1 MENCYILYSCDGSFE
16 PILSQLNQLSG
27 YTGDFVSIIIN
38 SPGEPYQTC
47 FFVQYL
53 GQFDCEIVYDITIDG
68 DIQCNC
74 DTFCYFVQYDETP
87 KQTIYVNG
95 SNDVIVEI
103 FPTGQTVNFCS
114 KIYPIFDSTGDT
126 PTQIVDSC
134 VGNNCPTT
142 LPSIA
147 RSNECDV
154 ITIFPMGVECIVN
167 NPTNSQTFDGSAQL
181 YITGGTPPYTIFWEV
196 GSYAPALTNLG
207 VGTYNATVSD
217 FYGDFIIDTT
227 CVLEAEVLTYSAMCF
242 EIRGKG
248 IQGTQY
254 VTSQFA
260 GIQNTKPF
268 YYLSLG
274 LTSIGVVFWD
284 GLSQTWVFCLNFAC
298 NSNQYYQYLVNNGD
312 YPISSISNQW
322 SAGTSTNYTILSS
335 TLGECDP
342 PVPVI
347 TYGNLCANFVI
358 QGQADSPDQQL
369 QVQLIYDG
377 NVNGQPTWQSA
388 DEQYYIYWN
397 TGSTPNQ
404 WILTGQ
410 GDPSTTSIVNNY
422 PTAPPLSNWQ
432 ILGNGG
438 VKELTIVNGNCIS
451 ATTVNFTVTSNDA
464 SCNDSGSIM
473 INAYGGIA
481 PFEYSID
488 NGTTYSNVPYFQN
501 LSPGSYNVLV
511 VDSNNNVG
519 QQIITLLGGPVT
531 TYQLG
536 YAVTNSGDISVIAP
550 VLPNGVTISFDIVH
564 TSTLSYYP
572 NNVSPTP
579 QYNNTLSIVGY
590 GGLSLYNTATNF
602 SLVTGPCTL
611 ITPIILKTQITNT
624 YKSNFTL
631 SSGQTLSGTTTN
643 QVLFAPTGQC
653 QGSQGTFQ
661 IQIENVKMNG
671 CSCCEVQIVNF

>member
-16 PILSQLNQLSG
+16 PILSNLNSLSG
-27 YTGDFVSIIIN
+27 YSGEFVTIIVN
-38 SPGEPYQTC
+38 SPGEPTTTC
-47 FFVQYL
+47 FYVQYF
-53 GQFDCEIVYDITIDG
+53 GQLDCDIVYDITIDP
-68 DIQCNC
+68 DTQCDC

-87 KQTIYVNG
+87 KQTIYVDNG
-95 SNDVIVEI
+95 GNVIVES

-114 KIYPIFDSTGDT
+114 RIYPIFDTTGNT
-126 PTQIVDSC
+126 PVQIVNSC

-181 YITGGTPPYTIFWEV
+181 YITGGTPPYTIFWEI

-207 VGTYNATVSD
+207 VGTYNATVTD

-227 CVLEAEVLTYSAMCF
+227 CVLEAEILSYSAMCF
-242 EIRGKG
+242 EVRGKG

-254 VTSQFA
+254 VTSQFG
-260 GIQNTKPF
+260 GIKNTKP
-268 YYLSLG
+268 YYVLSLG
-274 LTSIGVVFWD
+274 LTSVGIVFWD
-284 GLSQTWVFCLNFAC
+284 GLSETWVFCTNFTC
-298 NSNQYYQYLVNNGD
+298 NSNQFFQSLDNSGD

-322 SAGTSTNYTILSS
+322 SAETSTTYTILSS

-358 QGQADSPDQQL
+358 NNQNPDQQNQQL

-377 NVNGQPTWQSA
+377 NVNGKPTWQSA
-388 DEQYYIYWN
+388 DDQYYIYWN

-432 ILGNGG
+432 ILGNGN
-438 VKELTIVNGNCIS
+438 VESLTIVSGNCVS
-451 ATTVNFTVTSNDA
+451 ATTVNFNVSKNDA
-464 SCNDSGSIM
+464 SCDDSGTIM

-481 PFEYSID
+481 PFQYSID

-501 LSPGSYNVLV
+501 LSPGSYNVIV
-511 VDSNNNVG
+511 VDDNNNVS
-519 QQIITLLGGPVT
+519 QQIITILGGPVT
-531 TYQLG
+531 IYQLG
-536 YAVTNSGDISVIAP
+536 FAFTNNGNFSVVAP
-550 VLPNGVTISFDIVH
+550 QLPTGVTISFDLVQ

-572 NNVSPTP
+572 VNVSPTP
-579 QYNNTLSIVGY
+579 QYNNTVTIVGFS
-590 GGLSLYNTATNF
+590 GLSLYNTITSF
-602 SLVTGPCTL
+602 SVLSGPCSL
-611 ITPIILKTQITNT
+611 ITPTPTTQITRI

-631 SSGQTLSGTTTN
+631 SSTQTISGTTTN
-643 QVLFAPTGQC
+643 QVLFVPAGQC
-653 QGSQGTFQ
+653 QGAQGTFQ
-661 IQIENVKMNG
+661 IQLANVKMNG
-671 CSCCEVQIVNF
+671 CDCCEVEIVNF

>member
-1 MENCYILYSCDGSFE
+1 MENCYILCSCDGSFE
-16 PILSQLNQLSG
+16 PILSNLDGLSLFQG
-27 YTGDFVSIIIN
+27 GFVSIIVNLPKPI
-38 SPGEPYQTC
+38 QTC
-47 FFVQYL
+47 FYVQNL
-53 GQFDCEIVYDITIDG
+53 GELDCEIVYSITIDP
-68 DIQCNC
+68 DVVCDC
-74 DTFCYFVQYDETP
+74 DTFCYFVQFDEEP
-87 KQTIYVNG
+87 KQTIYVNSG
-95 SNDVIVEI
+95 NDVVVES

-114 KIYPIFDSTGDT
+114 RIYPIFDSIGNT
-126 PTQIVDSC
+126 PVQIVNSC

-217 FYGDFIIDTT
+217 FYGDFVIDTT
-227 CVLEAEVLTYSAMCF
+227 CVLEAETLTYSAMCF

-274 LTSIGVVFWD
+274 LLSIGIVFWD
-284 GLSQTWVFCLNFAC
+284 GLSQTWVFCLTLAC
-298 NSNQYYQYLVNNGD
+298 NSNQYYQYLNNSGD
-312 YPISSISNQW
+312 YPISSTLNQW
-322 SAGTSTNYTILSS
+322 SAGTSTNYTILNS
-335 TLGECDP
+335 TIGECNP
-342 PVPVI
+342 PVPVV
-347 TYGNLCANFVI
+347 TYGNLCANIVI
-358 QGQADSPDQQL
+358 DSKDPDKPFTQI

-377 NVNGQPTWQSA
+377 NVNGQPTWQSV

-404 WILTGQ
+404 WVVTGVTN
-410 GDPSTTSIVNNY
+410 SNTTSIVNNY

-432 ILGNGG
+432 ILGNGIVEG
-438 VKELTIVNGNCIS
+438 FTIVSGNCVS
-451 ATTVNFTVTSNDA
+451 ATTVNFTVSKNDA
-464 SCNDSGSIM
+464 SCNNSGSIM

-481 PFEYSID
+481 PFQYSID

-531 TYQLG
+531 IYQLG
-536 YAVTNSGDISVIAP
+536 FAITNNGNFSVVAP
-550 VLPNGVTISFDIVH
+550 FLPSGVTISFDIVQ

-572 NNVSPTP
+572 NNLSPIP
-579 QYNNTLSIVGY
+579 QYNNTVSIVGY
-590 GGLSLYNTATNF
+590 SGLSLYNTATNF

-611 ITPIILKTQITNT
+611 TTPIIIKNQITNT
-624 YKSNFTL
+624 YKSNFIL
-631 SSGQTLSGTTTN
+631 SSGQSLSGTTTN
-643 QVLFAPTGQC
+643 QVLFPPTGQC
-653 QGSQGTFQ
+653 QGAQGTFQ
-661 IQIENVKMNG
+661 IQLANVKMNG
-671 CSCCEVQIVNF
+671 CDCCEVEIVNF